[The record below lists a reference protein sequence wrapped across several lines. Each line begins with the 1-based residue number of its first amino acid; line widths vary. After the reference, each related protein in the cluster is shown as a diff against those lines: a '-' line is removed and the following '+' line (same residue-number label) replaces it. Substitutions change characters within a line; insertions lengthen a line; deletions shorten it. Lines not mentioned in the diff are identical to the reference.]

1 MNETLSEQEI
11 SPIFNQDGVPSA
23 PIPPQPEE
31 IYNQIQSKRKVSS
44 FKLIL
49 IFLVLPLIIGA
60 ALNAPAFFK
69 RVGYWWGTEYQNQ
82 ETPPEDSPLAF
93 LPPVETIPQTD
104 STDSA
109 DNDQG
114 ILYIPKI
121 KVSAPIVWDVPDN
134 EVLNKL
140 KNGVVHYS
148 STAKPGEMGNVFLIG
163 HSSGFFWQGNYTQ
176 VFTLL
181 DKLVVGDRIYI
192 KNRDKE
198 YTYQVAN
205 IITVK
210 PNQTEVLN
218 SSDKPILSLMTCVP
232 VGTNLKR
239 LVVQADQISPEPGM
253 VAESEDSKLPEEPV
267 LFLPSLIIP

>member
-11 SPIFNQDGVPSA
+11 SPIFNQNGAQPSLA
-23 PIPPQPEE
+23 PIPPKPEE
-31 IYNQIQSKRKVSS
+31 VYDQIQSRRKVSS

-49 IFLVLPLIIGA
+49 IFLVLPLIVGA
-60 ALNAPAFFK
+60 ILNAPAFSK
-69 RVGYWWGTEYQNQ
+69 RIVYWWGTEYQNQ
-82 ETPPEDSPLAF
+82 EAPPEDSPLAF
-93 LPPVETIPQTD
+93 LPPIETIPQTNSQD
-104 STDSA
+104 ES
-109 DNDQG
+109 

-121 KVSAPIVWDVPDN
+121 KVSAPIIWDTPEN
-134 EVLNKL
+134 EILSKL
-140 KNGVVHYS
+140 KTGVVHYG
-148 STAKPGEMGNVFLIG
+148 STAKPGEIGNVFIVG

-181 DKLVVGDRIYI
+181 DKLVIGDKIYI
-192 KNRDKE
+192 KDNDKE

-218 SSDKPILSLMTCVP
+218 PSDKPILSLMTCVP
-232 VGTNLKR
+232 IGTNLKR
-239 LVVQADQISPEPGM
+239 LIVQADQISPEPGII
-253 VAESEDSKLPEEPV
+253 VEAQDNKSKEEPV